1 MPTGRFTGNDGAA
14 SVNGNSYAIK
24 EWSAEE
30 TAKTAEGSA
39 AGDIGTHRTFLRTDW
54 KASAKFVCADG
65 DTPTGPFT
73 DLRAGLPVAFA
84 GQVDAGVGVWSATGI
99 ITRVGLASPIDD
111 LVTVDVE
118 MESSDGSAQPTFT

>member
-54 KASAKFVCADG
+54 KASAKFIFRDCWIHQQR
-65 DTPTGPFT
+65 P
-73 DLRAGLPVAFA
+73 R
-84 GQVDAGVGVWSATGI
+84 GI
-99 ITRVGLASPIDD
+99 NLKILWLASMVLPA
-111 LVTVDVE
+111 
-118 MESSDGSAQPTFT
+118 GR